1 MILGWRWCGL
11 FQYHCGA
18 AAFETSDLSRQ
29 RLPSEMPLRDQ
40 GEDPNRRRRELD
52 VSFHF
57 LAHGLITTHIARG
70 ARAHAALS

>member
-1 MILGWRWCGL
+1 
-11 FQYHCGA
+11 
-18 AAFETSDLSRQ
+18 
-29 RLPSEMPLRDQ
+29 MPLRDQ